1 VIGRLSRQTIEERGW
16 LDGEPVRYSF
26 TALAT
31 RAIRPKNRR
40 IDGP

>member
-1 VIGRLSRQTIEERGW
+1 VIGRLPWQTIEECGW
-16 LDGEPVRYSF
+16 LAGEPVRFSF

-31 RAIRPKNRR
+31 HAIRPKNRR